1 MAGNQAALAYHEPAI
16 ATILNHSG
24 FILVLNVV
32 NSLLDKLVYYGLIG
46 QLFIGILWG
55 TPGANWL
62 DQHMQEVIQK
72 LGYLGLI
79 VLVYEG
85 GLSTSFS
92 SLRANLVVSVFVALT
107 GIGAPIA
114 LSFVLLRLL
123 SATPLQAFAAG
134 AALSATSLG
143 TTFTI
148 LTTTGLI
155 KTRLGVV
162 TTSAAMLDDV
172 VGLVMVQVITNL
184 GKGGSAESSFNATM
198 VVRPIFVSIGFAV
211 GVVLVCKFVF
221 KPLLNMFLSSKD
233 PVPRIMK
240 TFHFAFLAHTC
251 VLVGLVAGATYAGT
265 SSLFAAYLAGAVI
278 SWFDEI
284 SGLATGSKPEEA
296 PAPGATDG
304 NTERGSAN
312 VEVREQPVNRRARSH
327 DRADSENISSS
338 STEESSDP
346 MPNSSPRE
354 VPTGELVYERY
365 YKDPLN
371 RLLKPLFFASI
382 GFAIPITEMFHGE
395 TVWRGIV
402 YAILMAF
409 GKLITGLWLV
419 RISLG
424 PICIYPLWKKLKS
437 IPFVDLIFC
446 AVILRNKAKEKAAG
460 DKRRQD
466 PKTAQD
472 QKQKHGEKDNKER
485 DSKSSSERPDGET
498 STPSQEAATST
509 ERASSPSLSL
519 PPKPK
524 SLYPPS
530 ILGLAMVARGEI
542 GYLIASLAETNG
554 IFVQSSSNGGRSSEI
569 YLVVIWAITL
579 CTLVGPISVG
589 TLVKRVKKLQKQR
602 ERSGGSDPLGVWGI

>member
-1 MAGNQAALAYHEPAI
+1 MAGSQAALAYHEPAI
-16 ATILNHSG
+16 ATILNHAG

-32 NSLLDKLVYYGLIG
+32 NSLLDKLVYCGLIG

-55 TPGANWL
+55 TPGASWL
-62 DQHMQEVIQK
+62 DLHMQEVIQK

-92 SLRANLVVSVFVALT
+92 SLRANLAVSVCVALT

-114 LSFVLLRLL
+114 LSFVLLQLL

-162 TTSAAMLDDV
+162 ATSAAMLDDV

-184 GKGGSAESSFNATM
+184 GQGGRAGSSLDAMT
-198 VVRPIFVSIGFAV
+198 VLRPILVSIGFAV
-211 GVVLVCKFVF
+211 GVVLGCKFVF
-221 KPLLNMFLSSKD
+221 RPLLNRFLSSKA
-233 PVPRIMK
+233 PVPKWMK

-265 SSLFAAYLAGAVI
+265 SSLFAAYFAGAVV

-284 SGLATGSKPEEA
+284 SGLATGGQPEEV
-296 PAPGATDG
+296 PADGKTEPGPG
-304 NTERGSAN
+304 NVGLR
-312 VEVREQPVNRRARSH
+312 QPVNRRAGSH
-327 DRADSENISSS
+327 DRPDSGDTPSP
-338 STEESSDP
+338 STEESPEP
-346 MPNSSPRE
+346 MPNWSPRA

-365 YKDPLN
+365 YKEPLN

-395 TVWRGIV
+395 IVWRGIV
-402 YAILMAF
+402 YAVLMAL
-409 GKLITGLWLV
+409 GKLLTGLWLV

-424 PICIYPLWKKLKS
+424 PICRYPLRKKVKS
-437 IPFVDLIFC
+437 IPFVSLIFC
-446 AVILRNKAKEKAAG
+446 AGMLRHNAKEKAAE
-460 DKRRQD
+460 DTRRQD
-466 PKTAQD
+466 PQTAQ
-472 QKQKHGEKDNKER
+472 KGN
-485 DSKSSSERPDGET
+485 SNSSSERPHEP
-498 STPSQEAATST
+498 STPSPEAATSA
-509 ERASSPSLSL
+509 EPASSPSLSL
-519 PPKPK
+519 PPRPK

-530 ILGLAMVARGEI
+530 LLGLAMVARGEI

-554 IFVQSSSNGGRSSEI
+554 IFAQSASTGGGSSSRSSEI

-589 TLVKRVKKLQKQR
+589 TLVRRVKTLQRQR
-602 ERSGGSDPLGVWGI
+602 ARPGDPDPLGVWGFDSIL